1 MKTIRTTLQW
11 IGAGALLAASALST
25 TTWAAGTGYL
35 FVSSEKDHAVS
46 VLDGESYALVKQIR
60 TAARPRHLRFTP
72 DRSRI
77 YVACGDG
84 DAIDVIDVARLELVD
99 RIGPIGDPE
108 AFEFSPDGETLY
120 ISLEDDA
127 QLGILNLRA
136 YFAGREEKPELTVAE
151 VTEGG
156 DDDDDEEDEEG
167 GEEDEDEEGEDDDN
181 GAEIEG
187 MSTVEVGEE
196 PEGILVSPDGK
207 TVFVTSEV
215 ANVVHVVDTASAS
228 IRANIVAGNRPRRFA
243 LIPGGDSL
251 WVTNEL
257 SGSVSVVDLGAMQ
270 VADTIE
276 FKPKGFRPEDVTPV
290 GITHDQGRKDRVRR
304 ARPGQPRGGGGCRV
318 ACRGGLHPGREPGLE
333 HHAHPGRIP
342 PDRGERPERR
352 HIGDRH
358 RDPPGRQVDSGR
370 TGALC
375 GPHRRLRPGCAVSG
389 PSSGPGHAPPG
400 PSPRAG
406 WAALSSSASPWSSP
420 PPRLRRARQRRSW

>member
-11 IGAGALLAASALST
+11 IGAGALLAVASTATS
-25 TTWAAGTGYL
+25 WAAGTGYL

-60 TAARPRHLRFTP
+60 TAARPRHLQFTP

-77 YVACGDG
+77 YAACGDG
-84 DAIDVIDVARLELVD
+84 DAIDVIDVASLELVD

-127 QLGILNLRA
+127 QLGILDLRT

-151 VTEGG
+151 VTEGDG
-156 DDDDDEEDEEG
+156 DDDDDEEDEENG
-167 GEEDEDEEGEDDDN
+167 DEDEEEEGEDDDN
-181 GAEIEG
+181 GVEIEG

-215 ANVVHVVDTASAS
+215 ANMVHVVDTASAS

-257 SGSVSVVDLGAMQ
+257 SGSVSVVDLATMQ
-270 VADTIE
+270 VTDTVE

-290 GITHDQGRKDRVRR
+290 GITMTGDGETAYVALGRANHVAVVDVASRDVEDYILVGSRAWNTTLTRDESRLIVANGLSDDLSVIDTATRRVVKSV
-304 ARPGQPRGGGGCRV
+304 PVGRV
-318 ACRGGLHPGREPGLE
+318 PY
-333 HHAHPGRIP
+333 
-342 PDRGERPERR
+342 
-352 HIGDRH
+352 
-358 RDPPGRQVDSGR
+358 
-370 TGALC
+370 
-375 GPHRRLRPGCAVSG
+375 AV
-389 PSSGPGHAPPG
+389 
-400 PSPRAG
+400 
-406 WAALSSSASPWSSP
+406 LIDD
-420 PPRLRRARQRRSW
+420 

>member
-11 IGAGALLAASALST
+11 IGAGALLAVASTA

-60 TAARPRHLRFTP
+60 TAARPRHLQFTP

-151 VTEGG
+151 ITEGDD
-156 DDDDDEEDEEG
+156 DDDDDEEDEENG
-167 GEEDEDEEGEDDDN
+167 DEDEEEEGEDDGN
-181 GAEIEG
+181 GVEIEG

-215 ANVVHVVDTASAS
+215 ANMVHVVDTASAS
-228 IRANIVAGNRPRRFA
+228 IRANVVAGNRPRRFA

-257 SGSVSVVDLGAMQ
+257 SGSVSVVDLATMQ
-270 VADTIE
+270 VTDTVE

-290 GITHDQGRKDRVRR
+290 GITMTRDGETAFVALGRANHVAVVDVASRDVEDYILVGSRAWNTTLTRDESRLIVANGLSDDISVIDTETRRVVKSV
-304 ARPGQPRGGGGCRV
+304 PVGRV
-318 ACRGGLHPGREPGLE
+318 PY
-333 HHAHPGRIP
+333 
-342 PDRGERPERR
+342 
-352 HIGDRH
+352 
-358 RDPPGRQVDSGR
+358 
-370 TGALC
+370 
-375 GPHRRLRPGCAVSG
+375 AV
-389 PSSGPGHAPPG
+389 
-400 PSPRAG
+400 
-406 WAALSSSASPWSSP
+406 LIDD
-420 PPRLRRARQRRSW
+420 

>member
-1 MKTIRTTLQW
+1 MNTVSPHTREVFDKTTKIFPPTGVWFRPCRVRTLLRV
-11 IGAGALLAASALST
+11 IGAGALLAAASAVST
-25 TTWAAGTGYL
+25 ATWAAGTGYL

-84 DAIDVIDVARLELVD
+84 DAIDVIDVASLELVD

-215 ANVVHVVDTASAS
+215 ANIVHVVDTASAS

-243 LIPGGDSL
+243 LTPGGDSL

-257 SGSVSVVDLGAMQ
+257 SGSVSVVDLGTMQ
-270 VADTIE
+270 VADAIE

-290 GITHDQGRKDRVRR
+290 GITMTGDGKTAFVALGRANHVAVVDVASLEVEDYILVGSRAWNTTLTRDESRLIVANGLSDDISVIDTATRRVVKSV
-304 ARPGQPRGGGGCRV
+304 PVGRV
-318 ACRGGLHPGREPGLE
+318 PY
-333 HHAHPGRIP
+333 
-342 PDRGERPERR
+342 
-352 HIGDRH
+352 
-358 RDPPGRQVDSGR
+358 
-370 TGALC
+370 
-375 GPHRRLRPGCAVSG
+375 AV
-389 PSSGPGHAPPG
+389 
-400 PSPRAG
+400 
-406 WAALSSSASPWSSP
+406 LIDD
-420 PPRLRRARQRRSW
+420 